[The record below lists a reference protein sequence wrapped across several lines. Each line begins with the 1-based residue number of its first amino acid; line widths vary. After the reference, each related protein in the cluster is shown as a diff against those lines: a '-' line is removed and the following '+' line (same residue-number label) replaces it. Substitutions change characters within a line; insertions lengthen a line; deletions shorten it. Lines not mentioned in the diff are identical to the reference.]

1 VKFRWGFEGLHEKPS
16 AADMVESG
24 EAGQTRKGF
33 MGKTTESARG
43 VILLSVS
50 MILLMFDL
58 LNGERNS
65 RP

>member
-1 VKFRWGFEGLHEKPS
+1 MKFRWGFEGLHEKPP
-16 AADMVESG
+16 AAGAVESG
-24 EAGQTRKGF
+24 EAGQIRKGF
-33 MGKTTESARG
+33 MGEATESARG

-50 MILLMFDL
+50 MILLMFNL